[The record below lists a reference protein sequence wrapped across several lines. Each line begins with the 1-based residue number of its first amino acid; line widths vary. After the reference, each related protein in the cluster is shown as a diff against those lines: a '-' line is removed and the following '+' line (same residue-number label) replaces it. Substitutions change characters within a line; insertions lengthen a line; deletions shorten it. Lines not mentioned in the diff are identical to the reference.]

1 MKKIGL
7 IGGMSWESTIEYYR
21 IINEETNKRLGGL
34 HSAKIIMYSFDFDE
48 IEKLQSQG
56 RWDSA
61 TDIMMDVAKRI
72 EKAGAEIILICTN
85 TMHKMFT
92 QVEESVRIP
101 VLHILDATADAI
113 KSKGVN
119 KVGLLGTKFTM
130 EQEFYKERLMR
141 VHEIAVIIPNP
152 QDMEKI
158 NKIIYEEL
166 CRGKIK
172 ESSKELLKQIIEK
185 LVDQGA
191 EGIVLGCTELPL
203 LIKKEDSSVPIFD
216 TCSLHAKKAVEISI
230 ET

>member
-152 QDMEKI
+152 QDMEKV

-185 LVDQGA
+185 LVDEGA

-216 TCSLHAKKAVEISI
+216 TCSLHAKKAVEISL

>member
-21 IINEETNKRLGGL
+21 IINEEINKRLGGL

-48 IEKLQSQG
+48 IEKFQSQG

-61 TDIMMDVAKRI
+61 TDVMIEVAKRI

-85 TMHKMFT
+85 TMHKMFA
-92 QVEESVRIP
+92 QVEESVTIP
-101 VLHILDATADAI
+101 VLHILDATAEAI
-113 KSKGVN
+113 KSKEIK

-130 EQEFYKERLMR
+130 TQEFYKERLMR
-141 VHEIAVIIPNP
+141 IHGIEVIIPGE
-152 QDMEKI
+152 QDMEKV

-172 ESSKELLKQIIEK
+172 ESSKELLKQIIER
-185 LVDQGA
+185 LVNEGA

-203 LIKKEDSSVPIFD
+203 LIKKEDSSVSIFD
-216 TCSLHAKKAVEISI
+216 TCSLHAKKAVEVSL

>member
-61 TDIMMDVAKRI
+61 TDIMIDAAKRI

-152 QDMEKI
+152 QDMEKV

-172 ESSKELLKQIIEK
+172 ESSKELLKKIIEK
-185 LVDQGA
+185 LVDEGA

-216 TCSLHAKKAVEISI
+216 TCSLHAKKAVEISL

>member
-34 HSAKIIMYSFDFDE
+34 HSAKIIMCSFDFDE

-61 TDIMMDVAKRI
+61 TDIMIDAAKRI

-152 QDMEKI
+152 QDMEKV

-172 ESSKELLKQIIEK
+172 ESSKELLKKIIEK
-185 LVDQGA
+185 LVDEGA
-191 EGIVLGCTELPL
+191 KGIVLGCTELPL

-216 TCSLHAKKAVEISI
+216 TCSLHAKKAVEISL

>member
-61 TDIMMDVAKRI
+61 TDIMIDAAKRI

-141 VHEIAVIIPNP
+141 VHEIAVIIPNS

-172 ESSKELLKQIIEK
+172 ESSKELLKKIIEK
-185 LVDQGA
+185 LVDEGA

-203 LIKKEDSSVPIFD
+203 IIKKEDSSVPIFD
-216 TCSLHAKKAVEISI
+216 TCSLHAKKAVEISL

>member
-21 IINEETNKRLGGL
+21 IINEEINKRLGGL

-48 IEKLQSQG
+48 IEKFQSQG

-61 TDIMMDVAKRI
+61 TDVMIEVAKRI

-85 TMHKMFT
+85 TMHKMFA
-92 QVEESVRIP
+92 QVEESVTIP
-101 VLHILDATADAI
+101 VLHILDATAEAI
-113 KSKGVN
+113 KSKEIK

-130 EQEFYKERLMR
+130 TQEFYKERLMS
-141 VHEIAVIIPNP
+141 VHGIEVIIPGA
-152 QDMEKI
+152 QDMEKV

-172 ESSKELLKQIIEK
+172 ESSKELLKQIIER
-185 LVDQGA
+185 LVNEGA

-203 LIKKEDSSVPIFD
+203 LIKKEDSSVSIFD
-216 TCSLHAKKAVEISI
+216 TCSLHAKKAVEVSL

>member
-1 MKKIGL
+1 MKQIGL

-48 IEKLQSQG
+48 IEKFQSQG

-61 TDIMMDVAKRI
+61 TDVMIEVAKRI

-85 TMHKMFT
+85 TMHKMFA
-92 QVEESVRIP
+92 QVEESVTIP
-101 VLHILDATADAI
+101 VLHILDATAEAI
-113 KSKGVN
+113 KSKEIK

-141 VHEIAVIIPNP
+141 VHGIEAIVPGA
-152 QDMEKI
+152 QDMEKV
-158 NKIIYEEL
+158 NKIIFEEL
-166 CRGKIK
+166 CKGKIK
-172 ESSKELLKQIIEK
+172 ESSKELLKQIIER
-185 LVDQGA
+185 LVDEGA

-216 TCSLHAKKAVEISI
+216 TCSLHAKKAVKVSL

>member
-7 IGGMSWESTIEYYR
+7 IGGMSWESTVEYYR

-48 IEKLQSQG
+48 IEKFQSQG

-61 TDIMMDVAKRI
+61 TDVMIEVAKRI

-85 TMHKMFT
+85 TMHKMFA
-92 QVEESVRIP
+92 QIEESVTIP
-101 VLHILDATADAI
+101 VLHILDVTAEAI
-113 KSKGVN
+113 KSKEIK

-130 EQEFYKERLMR
+130 EQEFYKERLKSA
-141 VHEIAVIIPNP
+141 HGIEVIIPDA
-152 QDMEKI
+152 QDMEKV

-172 ESSKELLKQIIEK
+172 ESSKELLKQIIEG
-185 LVDQGA
+185 LVDEGA

-216 TCSLHAKKAVEISI
+216 TCSLHAKKAVEISL